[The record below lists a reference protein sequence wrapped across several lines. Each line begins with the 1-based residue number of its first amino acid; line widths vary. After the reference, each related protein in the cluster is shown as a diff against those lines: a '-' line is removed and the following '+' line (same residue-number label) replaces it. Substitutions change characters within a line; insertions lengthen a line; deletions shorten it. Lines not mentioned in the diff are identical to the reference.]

1 MLWGMRG
8 IRRRPPSAKR
18 FRPWDATCECSS
30 QLATQYSIMQDG
42 DGQRYSLL
50 SFPLLSSPLLSS
62 PLLSSSVLF
71 CSVVLFCSLFVCF
84 FCLLFYFIFV
94 SRCLFLCLFL
104 FVSFFNYILFSFS
117 LLFSSLGLHP
127 QLTVV
132 PMYNNVPNTALQTR
146 LNSEFSALRATNE
159 WDVGRPTTMFK
170 YLDYRKVLFKDL
182 QPIGMMTRSVCI
194 ITNCFN
200 ILDANATSEFYDC
213 VPPSTLGHYLV

>member
-1 MLWGMRG
+1 LGHARDQTSTTICKTLPTLGRDLRMLKPTGHTILHYTRRG
-8 IRRRPPSAKR
+8 RTKVFSH
-18 FRPWDATCECSS
+18 
-30 QLATQYSIMQDG
+30 
-42 DGQRYSLL
+42 
-50 SFPLLSSPLLSS
+50 LLSSPFLSF

-146 LNSEFSALRATNE
+146 INSEFSALRATNE

>member
-1 MLWGMRG
+1 MLWGKRG
-8 IRRRPPSAKR
+8 IKQRPPSAKR
-18 FRPWDATCECSS
+18 FPTWDATCECSN
-30 QLATQYSIMQDG
+30 QPATRDSIIQDG

-50 SFPLLSSPLLSS
+50 SSPLL
-62 PLLSSSVLF
+62 F
-71 CSVVLFCSLFVCF
+71 CSVLFCSLFVCF

-127 QLTVV
+127 QLAVV

-146 LNSEFSALRATNE
+146 INSEFSALRSTNE
-159 WDVGRPTTMFK
+159 WDVGRPTSMFK

-200 ILDANATSEFYDC
+200 ILDANATSEFYGC